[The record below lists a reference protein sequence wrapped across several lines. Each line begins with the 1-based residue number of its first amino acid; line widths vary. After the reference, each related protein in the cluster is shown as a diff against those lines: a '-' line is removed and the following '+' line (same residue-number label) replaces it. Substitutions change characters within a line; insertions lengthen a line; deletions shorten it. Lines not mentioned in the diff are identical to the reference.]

1 MGRIHLLDEVT
12 ANGIAAGE
20 VVERPSSVVKELIE
34 NSIDSGATTV
44 TVEIEGGGI
53 KLIRVADDGCGM
65 DEEDARMAFQIHAT
79 SKLNTLEDLYALHT
93 MGFRGEALASISAV
107 SRVRLRT
114 CRHGDDAGTQ
124 VSIEAG
130 RFSEMSRY
138 GGPAGT
144 KIEVRDLF
152 FNMPA
157 RYKFLKKDQTEAQ
170 YVISLVERFALI
182 RPDIS
187 FRLVNQGKE
196 VLHTPGNNDK
206 ASALYSIYGKSV
218 VTGCIPLVCDYGELT
233 IEGFVGKPE
242 IARANRSE
250 QTIFVNDRFIR
261 SKTISAAIDEAYKT
275 LLMKGRYAFII
286 LSIYVPSALV
296 DVNVH
301 PQKSEVRFW
310 NDSEVFRAVFHAIQN
325 ALLSTA
331 HDIHA
336 DSETVFQPVTD
347 QRIQES
353 SSLTKS
359 SLTPAELS
367 AFNQTVSQSIS
378 GEISPTRPNSE
389 TNSFQQQ
396 DSPRN
401 TNMQTRKTS
410 FPVQFDISQT
420 SDKSFNTAV
429 QGSSIADSRL
439 TDEKNSYRERYGF
452 SVEDLRE
459 ARIIGSAFA
468 TYILVEFGSNLILL
482 DQHAAHEKI
491 LYEELVRRHALKE
504 QEPMSRQS
512 LLMPEI
518 IRLSSSDIAFLEQEE
533 DQVKEAGFDFEWI
546 GDKEVI
552 LREIPNVSIQYTP
565 KDAFQYFLDAIH
577 VEQKRSDEN
586 VLLQLATAACKA
598 AVKGNDRLDEL
609 EIKGLIEKLITL
621 ENPYHCPHGR
631 PIMIRMTKKDLEKE
645 FKRIV

>member
-34 NSIDSGATTV
+34 NSIDSGATTI

-53 KLIRVADDGCGM
+53 TLIRVTDDGCGM

-79 SKLNTLEDLYALHT
+79 SKLTTLDDLFTLHS

-114 CRHGDDAGTQ
+114 CRHGDDVGTQ

-130 RFSEMSRY
+130 RFSDMSRY

-152 FNMPA
+152 YNMPA
-157 RYKFLKKDQTEAQ
+157 RYKFLKKDSAESQ
-170 YVISLVERFALI
+170 YVISLVERFSLI

-187 FRLVNQGKE
+187 FRLISQGKE

-206 ASALYSIYGKSV
+206 VSALYSIYGRNIVDS
-218 VTGCIPLVCDYGELT
+218 CIPLACDFGEIT

-242 IARANRSE
+242 IARGNRNE
-250 QTIFVNDRFIR
+250 QTIFVNDRCIR

-275 LLMKGRYAFII
+275 ILMKGRYAFII
-286 LSIYVPSALV
+286 LSIYLPSSLV

-331 HDIHA
+331 HDVHA
-336 DSETVFQPVTD
+336 DIESVFRPVTD
-347 QRIQES
+347 QNRSNSLNETSPAEKNIQNTKDLIAVNESDDAKISLNPADASIINQSGPASNVSYPERTNVKPSYPQQLGIS
-353 SSLTKS
+353 SSFDKS
-359 SLTPAELS
+359 P
-367 AFNQTVSQSIS
+367 
-378 GEISPTRPNSE
+378 SE
-389 TNSFQQQ
+389 T
-396 DSPRN
+396 
-401 TNMQTRKTS
+401 
-410 FPVQFDISQT
+410 PVT
-420 SDKSFNTAV
+420 
-429 QGSSIADSRL
+429 DSRMR
-439 TDEKNSYRERYGF
+439 DQSSSYRERFGF
-452 SVEDLRE
+452 SVEDLLE
-459 ARIIGSAFA
+459 ARIVGSAFA
-468 TYILVEFGSNLILL
+468 TYIMIEFGPSLILL

-491 LYEELVRRHALKE
+491 LYEELVRIHSMKE
-504 QEPMSRQS
+504 QEPLARQS

-518 IRLSSSDIAFLEQEE
+518 IRLSSSDISFLKEQEE
-533 DQVKEAGFDFEWI
+533 KVTEAGFSFEWI
-546 GDKEVI
+546 GDKEII
-552 LREIPNVSIQYTP
+552 LREIPSVSVQYSP
-565 KDAFQYFLDAIH
+565 KDAFRYFLDALSS
-577 VEQKRSDEN
+577 EQKVSDEN
-586 VLLQLATAACKA
+586 VLLRLATAACKA
-598 AVKGNDRLDEL
+598 AVKANDRLDDL
-609 EIKGLIEKLITL
+609 EIRGLIEKLVTL

>member
-1 MGRIHLLDEVT
+1 M
-12 ANGIAAGE
+12 
-20 VVERPSSVVKELIE
+20 
-34 NSIDSGATTV
+34 
-44 TVEIEGGGI
+44 
-53 KLIRVADDGCGM
+53 
-65 DEEDARMAFQIHAT
+65 
-79 SKLNTLEDLYALHT
+79 
-93 MGFRGEALASISAV
+93 
-107 SRVRLRT
+107 
-114 CRHGDDAGTQ
+114 
-124 VSIEAG
+124 
-130 RFSEMSRY
+130 
-138 GGPAGT
+138 
-144 KIEVRDLF
+144 
-152 FNMPA
+152 
-157 RYKFLKKDQTEAQ
+157 
-170 YVISLVERFALI
+170 
-182 RPDIS
+182 
-187 FRLVNQGKE
+187 
-196 VLHTPGNNDK
+196 
-206 ASALYSIYGKSV
+206 
-218 VTGCIPLVCDYGELT
+218 
-233 IEGFVGKPE
+233 
-242 IARANRSE
+242 
-250 QTIFVNDRFIR
+250 
-261 SKTISAAIDEAYKT
+261 
-275 LLMKGRYAFII
+275 
-286 LSIYVPSALV
+286 
-296 DVNVH
+296 
-301 PQKSEVRFW
+301 
-310 NDSEVFRAVFHAIQN
+310 
-325 ALLSTA
+325 
-331 HDIHA
+331 
-336 DSETVFQPVTD
+336 
-347 QRIQES
+347 
-353 SSLTKS
+353 TKS

-378 GEISPTRPNSE
+378 GEISPIRPNSE

-401 TNMQTRKTS
+401 TNMQTQKTS
-410 FPVQFDISQT
+410 FPVQIDISQT

-439 TDEKNSYRERYGF
+439 TDEKNSYRDRYGF

-491 LYEELVRRHALKE
+491 LYEELVIRHSLKE
-504 QEPMSRQS
+504 QEPLSRQS

>member
-1 MGRIHLLDEVT
+1 MGRIHLLDEIT

-34 NSIDSGATTV
+34 NSIDSGATTI
-44 TVEIEGGGI
+44 TIEIEGGGI
-53 KLIRVADDGCGM
+53 TLIRVTDDGCGM
-65 DEEDARMAFQIHAT
+65 DEEDARMAFQIHST
-79 SKLNTLEDLYALHT
+79 SKLNSLDDLYSLHT

-152 FNMPA
+152 YNMPA
-157 RYKFLKKDQTEAQ
+157 RYKFLKKDSTEAQ
-170 YVISLVERFALI
+170 YIISLVERFSLI

-187 FRLVNQGKE
+187 FRLISQAKE

-206 ASALYSIYGKSV
+206 TSALYSIYGKNV
-218 VTGCIPLVCDYGELT
+218 VAGCIPLACDFGELT

-242 IARANRSE
+242 IARSNRNE
-250 QTIFVNDRFIR
+250 QTIFVNDRCIR
-261 SKTISAAIDEAYKT
+261 SRTISAAIDEAYKT
-275 LLMKGRYAFII
+275 VLMKGRFAFVV
-286 LSIYVPSALV
+286 LSVYLPSSLV

-310 NDSEVFRAVFHAIQN
+310 NDSEVFRAIFHAIQN
-325 ALLSTA
+325 ALLSTS
-331 HDIHA
+331 HDVHA
-336 DSETVFQPVTD
+336 DTESIFRPVTD
-347 QRIQES
+347 QKNTEVQTS
-353 SSLTKS
+353 SDPKTHHMTSDDTTVGRTYASYKPPAS
-359 SLTPAELS
+359 SEGEETTQNSPQGMTDSASVKPSYPA
-367 AFNQTVSQSIS
+367 QI
-378 GEISPTRPNSE
+378 GISPSFGNSL
-389 TNSFQQQ
+389 
-396 DSPRN
+396 
-401 TNMQTRKTS
+401 
-410 FPVQFDISQT
+410 
-420 SDKSFNTAV
+420 
-429 QGSSIADSRL
+429 QGSVVTDSRL
-439 TDEKNSYRERYGF
+439 KDDSIRYRERFGF

-459 ARIIGSAFA
+459 ARVIGTAFA
-468 TYILVEFGSNLILL
+468 TYIMIEFGLNLILL

-491 LYEELVRRHALKE
+491 LYEDLVKRHAMKE
-504 QEPMSRQS
+504 QEPMARQS

-518 IRLSSSDIAFLEQEE
+518 IRLSSSDIAFLQEQEE
-533 DQVKEAGFDFEWI
+533 TVREAGFAFEWI

-552 LREIPNVSIQYTP
+552 LREIPSAAVEYTP
-565 KDAFQYFLDAIH
+565 KDGFRYFLDALTA
-577 VEQKRSDEN
+577 EQKLSDEI